1 MRGLSSHWIFIRF
14 VCGNVRSTFF
24 RQESDIDL
32 RVIGHHALI
41 HPIKGKERSI
51 GTPESTLFNPK
62 FVTVNTLTINNFT

>member
-1 MRGLSSHWIFIRF
+1 MRGLSSHRIFIRF

-41 HPIKGKERSI
+41 HAIEGQTHTVR
-51 GTPESTLFNPK
+51 TPESALVDAKLIAVDRLSVDN
-62 FVTVNTLTINNFT
+62 LA